1 MSNSPNFFVQGRIEK
16 DTDVYIVAKTEI
28 TGTGLNISP
37 NIFSPST
44 GITSG
49 DTMWSV
55 LGAQQNYTPYEDLT
69 NVIYYYYDGKS
80 YYYPLYVN
88 STNEHKTPMYITQSG
103 VSTSETN
110 ASMTLYYGEDNLVKI
125 TETDPPES
133 TFSINGTEY
142 YYKNAKTLVNLPLSL
157 NGNIT
162 VSGASKTGY
171 FYPAYLNNTAH
182 RSTVTY
188 SEREFYIPYGSNSNI
203 QNKTEDPKR
212 VEDAEAKLILY
223 NPYQSVMNNLFR
235 IEQSSTQNQGIK
247 LSLSS
252 SIGNPSVKKFKNVRL
267 DDQSNLICS
276 NTGDSQFFNFKPQGV
291 KIDNRN
297 IYAGVGYK
305 INPSDNINTSPSF
318 NIVNN
323 KVTRNTEIIKEAGIE
338 YSPDSIPN
346 PNSFLI
352 SSDPFSYE
360 SEDFDANST
369 DKKNTQGTPLSDTE
383 LTTDTVSG
391 INTTLYF
398 IPYQMYQVSTN
409 SRSEYTGY
417 DPIQFL
423 ITSPQVFNLRPKI
436 LHGPLAS
443 GNTNYFKWVNEVR
456 ISSDPSE
463 LAFTTKGHDAHSR
476 IVTRYCN
483 TNEFCGKCFGV
494 CNPKNT
500 LNPSNLCILDTE
512 SVSEFNK
519 GEDYFTCDH
528 DRYVNSSDYV
538 KNGTISHH
546 SNSFILILI
555 ILAIV
560 IGAGIILFEERKMIL
575 KHVLST
581 KNGR

>member
-1 MSNSPNFFVQGRIEK
+1 MSNSPNFFVQGRIENN
-16 DTDVYIVAKTEI
+16 TDVYIVAKTEI
-28 TGTGLNISP
+28 TGTTTLSP
-37 NIFSPST
+37 NIFSSST

-49 DTMWSV
+49 NTMWSV
-55 LGAQQNYTPYEDLT
+55 LGAQQNYTPYEDLL
-69 NVIYYYYDGKS
+69 NVIYYYYNGTS
-80 YYYPLYVN
+80 YYYPLYLNYTVEHGN
-88 STNEHKTPMYITQSG
+88 SLYIDQTGVKNNPTQ
-103 VSTSETN
+103 TS
-110 ASMTLYYGEDNLVKI
+110 MILYYGSTLADI
-125 TETDPPES
+125 TKTDPPES
-133 TFSINGTEY
+133 TFSVNGTEY

-162 VSGASKTGY
+162 VEGDQKNGY
-171 FYPAYLNNTAH
+171 FYPVYLNNTAN

-188 SEREFYIPYGSNSNI
+188 SGRYFYIPYGGASTT
-203 QNKTEDPKR
+203 NKTEDPKP

-267 DDQSNLICS
+267 DDNEVLTCS

-297 IYAGVGYK
+297 IYAGVGY
-305 INPSDNINTSPSF
+305 ILNPSDNINTSPSF

-323 KVTRNTEIIKEAGIE
+323 VTRNIDIIKEAGIE
-338 YSPDSIPN
+338 YSPDSTPN
-346 PNSFLI
+346 SNSFLI
-352 SSDPFSYE
+352 SSDPFSYD
-360 SEDFDANST
+360 SELFNANST
-369 DKKNTQGTPLSDTE
+369 ANKGTQGTPLSDTE
-383 LTTDTVSG
+383 LSITQVSG
-391 INTTLYF
+391 VTTTLYF

-409 SRSEYTGY
+409 NRSEYTGY
-417 DPIQFL
+417 DPIQFFMS
-423 ITSPQVFNLRPKI
+423 SPQVFNLRQKI
-436 LHGPLAS
+436 IHGALAS
-443 GNTNYFKWVNEVR
+443 GNTNYYKWVNEVR
-456 ISSDPSE
+456 ISSDASE
-463 LAFTTKGHDAHSR
+463 LAFTTKAHNAHSG

-483 TNEFCGKCFGV
+483 TNEFCGKCFGS

-500 LNPSNLCILDTE
+500 TNPSNLCILDTE

-519 GEDYFTCDH
+519 GNDYFTCDH

-546 SNSFILILI
+546 SNSFILIVI
-555 ILAIV
+555 VLAII
-560 IGAGIILFEERKMIL
+560 IGAGVILFEERKMIL

-581 KNGR
+581 KNGH

>member
-28 TGTGLNISP
+28 TGTGTNLSP
-37 NIFSPST
+37 PLFSSST

-49 DTMWSV
+49 NTMWSV
-55 LGAQQNYTPYEDLT
+55 LGAQQNYTPYEDLKK
-69 NVIYYYYDGKS
+69 NNYYYDGTN
-80 YYYPLYVN
+80 YYYPLYVHSDDSHN
-88 STNEHKTPMYITQSG
+88 NLLLIGNFHFSMYHSGSVQDITH
-103 VSTSETN
+103 TSLDGN
-110 ASMTLYYGEDNLVKI
+110 FNYINL
-125 TETDPPES
+125 ES
-133 TFSINGTEY
+133 
-142 YYKNAKTLVNLPLSL
+142 LVNLQIIAENS
-157 NGNIT
+157 
-162 VSGASKTGY
+162 TGY
-171 FYPAYLNNTAH
+171 YYPVFFNSGSDRTLLQLDDLRTFYYPGDEQKPKPL
-182 RSTVTY
+182 
-188 SEREFYIPYGSNSNI
+188 EPENS
-203 QNKTEDPKR
+203 
-212 VEDAEAKLILY
+212 AKLILF
-223 NPYQSVMNNLFR
+223 NPYQSNMNNLFR

-252 SIGNPSVKKFKNVRL
+252 SIGNPSVKKFKNIRL
-267 DDQSNLICS
+267 DDNEVLTCS

-297 IYAGVGYK
+297 IYAGVGYTL
-305 INPSDNINTSPSF
+305 NPSDNINTSPKF
-318 NIVNN
+318 NIVNSL
-323 KVTRNTEIIKEAGIE
+323 KRDDSIIEKMGIE
-338 YSPDSIPN
+338 YLSSSSPN
-346 PNSFLI
+346 ANSFLAATDV
-352 SSDPFSYE
+352 SNLNRE
-360 SEDFDANST
+360 ST
-369 DKKNTQGTPLSDTE
+369 NTITN
-383 LTTDTVSG
+383 TTTT
-391 INTTLYF
+391 TTLYF

-494 CNPKNT
+494 CNPRNT
-500 LNPSNLCILDTE
+500 INPSNLCILDTE